1 MGGGILH
8 SPSSS
13 PLPRQRSSSSSTP
26 NAPTPTPR
34 LIKVKQLEGEVSQL
48 RRQVDSLQQ
57 RNSELEKELQSFNS
71 ITSTMSTDSVDVTS
85 LQMKVAQLED
95 QNMKLKEA
103 SSRNLDRMTEEIS
116 RLQLS
121 GMTADSTVN
130 QLRQQ
135 VSMNEWQMREKEDEI
150 GKLRQEKSQLEQSLT
165 SMKVEN
171 ERIDGERRII
181 ERERD
186 RLREEGQNNPGS
198 EQAASGLDRS
208 SSVRGEAGVK
218 RRLMDILRDKKKL
231 EDVRNNNY

>member
-34 LIKVKQLEGEVSQL
+34 LIKVKQLEGEISQL
-48 RRQVDSLQQ
+48 HRQVDSLQR

-71 ITSTMSTDSVDVTS
+71 VTSTMSTDSVDVGS

-135 VSMNEWQMREKEDEI
+135 VSTNEWQMREKEEEI

-186 RLREEGQNNPGS
+186 RLREEAQNNPGS
-198 EQAASGLDRS
+198 EQAAAGLDRS

-231 EDVRNNNY
+231 EDVRNSNY